1 MATAENRQL
10 SVVQLQRLLER
21 RSAELNRLERMRIKL
36 RKQLDNVEGKIT
48 AVGGADSA
56 GKAGPKRRKSHKRHK
71 NEKSL
76 KVLVTEILGQ
86 SKKGLTLKQLTD
98 KVLSTGYKT
107 SSANFPNTV
116 YQAVYNSEGVSF
128 DEASGLYR
136 AK

>member
-10 SVVQLQRLLER
+10 SVVQLRRLLEH
-21 RSAELNRLERMRIKL
+21 RSAELSRLEKTRIKL
-36 RKQLDNVEGKIT
+36 RKKLASVEGKIA
-48 AVGGADSA
+48 AVGGSDSGA
-56 GKAGPKRRKSHKRHK
+56 KAGTARRKGRKRHK

-76 KVLVTEILGQ
+76 KVLVVEILSQ
-86 SKKGLTLKQLTD
+86 NKRGLSLKQLTD

-107 SSANFPNTV
+107 SSANFSNTV

>member
-10 SVVQLQRLLER
+10 SVIQLQRLLER
-21 RSAELNRLERMRIKL
+21 RSSELTRLERTRVKL
-36 RKQLDNVEGKIT
+36 RKQLANVEGKIT
-48 AVGGADSA
+48 AVGGAESA
-56 GKAGPKRRKSHKRHK
+56 RKAGPKRRKGHKRHK

-107 SSANFPNTV
+107 SSSNFPNTV

>member
-1 MATAENRQL
+1 MANAETRQL

-21 RSAELNRLERMRIKL
+21 RSAELTRLERTRVKL

-48 AVGGADSA
+48 TVGGADIT
-56 GKAGPKRRKSHKRHK
+56 GKTVPKRRKGHKRHK

-76 KVLVTEILGQ
+76 KVLVTEILGL
-86 SKKGLTLKQLTD
+86 SKKGLSLKQLTE

-107 SSANFPNTV
+107 SSANFSNTV

-128 DEASGLYR
+128 DESSGLYR